1 MSRNQLFLY
10 ICRDITLNL
19 LKIMASEK
27 RKQLAMVA
35 EDAWLQPV
43 EEAINAR
50 YDTYCAHLAEIE
62 KNCSIVDYA
71 NGYRYFGW
79 QHDDDMAGWWF
90 REWLPAANDVYIFG
104 DFNNWQRTQLRLSK
118 DVHGVW
124 SIFLPDAMYSY
135 RLTHGSLYKLH
146 IHGQNGWHD
155 RIPAYAT
162 RLVQDDATKN
172 YSAQFWIPQPF
183 DWGEDKLVV
192 DKENLLIYETH
203 VGMSSE
209 KEGVSTYKEFE
220 KKVLPRVKKA
230 GYNAI
235 QVMAIA
241 EHPYYGS
248 FGYHVANFFAP
259 SSRFGTPEE
268 LKSLVRKAHK
278 MGIAV
283 IMDIVHAHY
292 VKNFNEGI
300 NELDG
305 SPYHYSKEGD
315 AGYQQYWDSKIFDYG
330 KREVEHF
337 LLSNVKYWLDEYHFD
352 GYRFD
357 GVTSMIYHHRGYTDF
372 DCREK
377 FFDEGVDKDAL
388 VYLSLANKLV
398 HDFRPEAVTI
408 AEDVSGMPGMCRTI
422 EDGGI
427 GFDFRLG
434 MAIPDFWI
442 RLLEDERD
450 EDWNIEEMW
459 SVMTN
464 RLPKVK
470 TVAYAESH
478 DQAMV
483 GDKTIAF
490 RLMDKEMYFAM
501 NKESE
506 NLMVERGMALHKMIR
521 LMTIATGGDA
531 YLCFMGNE
539 FGHPEWID
547 FPREGND
554 WSYAHARRQWSLADN
569 GFLRY
574 GQLGLFDKEMLKVIK
589 KYKVLSDGY
598 PYKWH
603 SDWEN
608 KTLAFS
614 HKGLYFVFNWSPENS
629 CPDYRVEVPWA
640 GKYTVELSTDESR
653 FGGFD
658 RQVKG
663 QEHFTETIKDE
674 WDNDHHFIQIYNTAR
689 TAMVL
694 KWHK

>member
-1 MSRNQLFLY
+1 
-10 ICRDITLNL
+10 
-19 LKIMASEK
+19 MAEK
-27 RKQLAMVA
+27 TKKQLAMVA
-35 EDAWLQPV
+35 EDEWLQPV
-43 EEAINAR
+43 EEAINER
-50 YDTYCAHLAEIE
+50 YSTYCAHLAEIE
-62 KNCSIVDYA
+62 RGGSIVDYA

-79 QHDDDMAGWWF
+79 QYDEDMSGWWF
-90 REWLPAANDVYIFG
+90 REWLPAAHDVYIFG
-104 DFNNWQRTQLRLSK
+104 DFNGWQRTQLRLSK

-162 RLVQDDATKN
+162 RLSQDDTTKN

-192 DKENLLIYETH
+192 DKNNLLIYETH
-203 VGMSSE
+203 IGMSSE

-220 KKVLPRVKKA
+220 KSVLPRVKKA

-278 MGIAV
+278 LGIAV

-305 SPYHYSKEGD
+305 SPYHYSKQGD
-315 AGYQQYWDSKIFDYG
+315 AGYQPYWDSKIFDYG

-357 GVTSMIYHHRGYTDF
+357 GVTSMIYHHHGYTDF

-377 FFDEGVDKDAL
+377 FFDEGVNKDAL

-442 RLLEDERD
+442 RLLEDEVD
-450 EDWNIEEMW
+450 ESWNIDEMW
-459 SVMTN
+459 GVMTN

-501 NKESE
+501 NKGSE
-506 NLMVERGMALHKMIR
+506 NLEVERGMALHKMIR
-521 LMTIATGGDA
+521 LMTISTGGDA
-531 YLCFMGNE
+531 YLNFMGNE

-574 GQLGLFDKEMLKVIK
+574 GQLGLFDKEMLKVVK
-589 KYKVLSDGY
+589 KYKVLADGY

-603 SDWEN
+603 HDQEN
-608 KTLAFS
+608 QTLAFS
-614 HKGLYFVFNWSPENS
+614 HKGLYFVFNWSPTNS
-629 CPDYRVEVPWA
+629 IPDYRVEVPWA
-640 GKYTVELSTDESR
+640 GKYTVELSTDEGR

-658 RQVKG
+658 RQTKG
-663 QEHFTETIKDE
+663 QEHFTETIIDE
-674 WDNDHHFIQIYNTAR
+674 WDNAHHFIKIYNTAR

>member
-1 MSRNQLFLY
+1 MVEN
-10 ICRDITLNL
+10 
-19 LKIMASEK
+19 K

-35 EDAWLQPV
+35 EDEWLQPV
-43 EEAINAR
+43 EAAVNERYEA
-50 YDTYCAHLAEIE
+50 YCQHLAEIE
-62 KNCSIVDYA
+62 RGGSIVDYA

-79 QHDDDMAGWWF
+79 QYDEDMSGWWF
-90 REWLPAANDVYIFG
+90 REWLPAAHDVYIFG

-124 SIFLPDAMYSY
+124 SIFLPDAMYSF

-162 RLVQDDATKN
+162 RLIQDDNTKN

-183 DWGEDKLVV
+183 DWGEDRLVV
-192 DKENLLIYETH
+192 DKKNLLIYETH

-220 KKVLPRVKKA
+220 SKVLPRVKKA

-268 LKSLVRKAHK
+268 LKSLVRRAHK

-292 VKNFNEGI
+292 VKNYNEGI

-357 GVTSMIYHHRGYTDF
+357 GVTSMIYHHHGYTDF

-377 FFDEGVDKDAL
+377 FFDEGVNRDAL

-442 RLLEDERD
+442 RLIEDERD
-450 EDWNIEEMW
+450 EDW
-459 SVMTN
+459 SVDEIWGVLTN

-501 NKESE
+501 NKGSE

-521 LMTIATGGDA
+521 LMTISVGGDA

-574 GQLGLFDKEMLKVIK
+574 GQLGAFDKEMLKVIK
-589 KYKVLSDGY
+589 RHKVLSDGY

-603 SDWEN
+603 SDQGN
-608 KTLAFS
+608 QTIAYS
-614 HKGLYFVFNWSPENS
+614 HKGLYFVFNWSPTS
-629 CPDYRVEVPWA
+629 SVPDYRVEVPWA
-640 GKYTVELSTDESR
+640 GKYTVELSTDEER

-663 QEHFTETIKDE
+663 QEHFSETEVDE
-674 WDNDHHFIQIYNTAR
+674 WGNAHYYIRIYNTAR

>member
-1 MSRNQLFLY
+1 MTQKT
-10 ICRDITLNL
+10 TLP
-19 LKIMASEK
+19 I
-27 RKQLAMVA
+27 VA
-35 EDAWLQPV
+35 ADEWLQPV
-43 EEAINAR
+43 EEEILLRHN
-50 YDTYCAHLAEIE
+50 TYLSRLATIE
-62 KNCSIVDYA
+62 QNCGSITDYA
-71 NGYRYFGW
+71 NGYKYFGW
-79 QHDDDMAGWWF
+79 QWDDMMNGWWF
-90 REWLPAANDVYIFG
+90 REWLPEAYDVYIFG
-104 DFNNWQRTQLRLSK
+104 DFNGWQRTQLRLSK
-118 DVHGVW
+118 DTNGVW
-124 SIFLPDAMYSY
+124 SIFLPEAMYGY

-146 IHGQNGWHD
+146 IHGANGWLD

-162 RLVQDDATKN
+162 RVVQDEQTKD
-172 YSAQFWIPQPF
+172 YTAQFWVDQPF
-183 DWGEDKLVV
+183 DWSEDTFTA
-192 DKENLLIYETH
+192 DKSTPLLIYETH
-203 VGMSSE
+203 VGMAQE
-209 KEGVSTYKEFE
+209 KEGVGTYREFE
-220 KKVLPRVKKA
+220 TKILPKVRRA

-248 FGYHVANFFAP
+248 FGYHVSNFFAP

-268 LKSLVRKAHK
+268 LKSLIRKAHS

-283 IMDIVHAHY
+283 IMDLVHAHY
-292 VKNFNEGI
+292 VKNLNEGI

-305 SPYHYSKEGD
+305 SQHHYSKEGD
-315 AGYQQYWDSKIFDYG
+315 AGYQQYWDSKTFDYG

-337 LLSNVKYWLDEYHFD
+337 LLSNVKYWMDVFHFD

-357 GVTSMIYHHRGYTDF
+357 GVTSMIYHHHGYTDF
-372 DCREK
+372 DCRDK
-377 FFDEGVDKDAL
+377 FFDDGVNRDAL
-388 VYLSLANKLV
+388 VYLTLANKLI
-398 HDFRPEAVTI
+398 HSINPAAITI
-408 AEDVSGMPGMCRTI
+408 AEDVSGMPGMCNAI
-422 EDGGI
+422 DDGGI
-427 GFDFRLG
+427 GFDYRLG

-442 RLLEDERD
+442 KLLKDIPD
-450 EDWNIEEMW
+450 EDWSLDEMW
-459 SVMTN
+459 SIMTS
-464 RLPKVK
+464 RLPGVK

-478 DQAMV
+478 DQALV

-501 NKESE
+501 NRASE
-506 NLMVERGMALHKMIR
+506 NLVIERGMALHKMIR
-521 LMTIATGGDA
+521 LMTISTGGDA
-531 YLCFMGNE
+531 YLNFMGNE

-574 GQLGLFDKEMLKVIK
+574 GQLGLFDKEMLKVVK

-603 SDWEN
+603 TDWEN

-658 RQVKG
+658 RHTKG
-663 QEHFTETIKDE
+663 QEHFTETIVDE
-674 WDNDHHFIQIYNTAR
+674 WDNAHHFIKIYNTAR

>member
-1 MSRNQLFLY
+1 MIEN
-10 ICRDITLNL
+10 N
-19 LKIMASEK
+19 EK
-27 RKQLAMVA
+27 RLAMVA
-35 EDAWLQPV
+35 EDEWLQPV
-43 EEAINAR
+43 EEAVNAR
-50 YDTYCAHLAEIE
+50 YETYCSHLADIE
-62 KNCSIVDYA
+62 RNGSIVDYA

-79 QHDDDMAGWWF
+79 QYDEDMSGWWF
-90 REWLPAANDVYIFG
+90 REWLPAAKDVYIFG
-104 DFNNWQRTQLRLSK
+104 DFNSWQRTQLRLNK

-124 SIFLPDAMYSY
+124 SVFLPDAMYSY

-146 IHGQNGWHD
+146 IHGENGWHD

-162 RLVQDDATKN
+162 RLVQDDTTKN

-183 DWGEDKLVV
+183 DWGDDKLVV
-192 DKENLLIYETH
+192 DKSNLLIYETH
-203 VGMSSE
+203 IGMSSE

-220 KKVLPRVKKA
+220 KSILPRVKKA

-278 MGIAV
+278 LGIAV

-305 SPYHYSKEGD
+305 SPNHYSKEGD
-315 AGYQQYWDSKIFDYG
+315 AGYQPYWDSKIFDYG

-357 GVTSMIYHHRGYTDF
+357 GVTSMIYHHHGYTEF

-377 FFDEGVDKDAL
+377 FFDEGVNRDAL

-442 RLLEDERD
+442 RLLEDESD
-450 EDWNIEEMW
+450 ESWNIEEIW
-459 SVMTN
+459 SVLTN

-501 NKESE
+501 NKASE
-506 NLMVERGMALHKMIR
+506 NLIVERGMALHKMIR
-521 LMTIATGGDA
+521 LMTISVGGDA

-589 KYKVLSDGY
+589 KYNVLSDGY

-603 SDWEN
+603 TDHEN
-608 KTLAFS
+608 QTIAYS

-663 QEHFTETIKDE
+663 QEHFSETIKDE
-674 WDNDHHFIQIYNTAR
+674 WGNPHHFIQIYNTAR

>member
-1 MSRNQLFLY
+1 
-10 ICRDITLNL
+10 
-19 LKIMASEK
+19 MALEK
-27 RKQLAMVA
+27 RERLAMVA
-35 EDAWLQPV
+35 EDEWLQPV
-43 EEAINAR
+43 EEAVNAR
-50 YDTYCAHLAEIE
+50 YDMFCAHLAEIE
-62 KNCSIVDYA
+62 RNSSIVDYA

-79 QHDDDMAGWWF
+79 QYDEDMSGWWF

-155 RIPAYAT
+155 RLPAYAT
-162 RLVQDDATKN
+162 RLIQDEATKN

-183 DWGEDKLVV
+183 DWGDDKLVV
-192 DKENLLIYETH
+192 DKSNLLIYETH
-203 VGMSSE
+203 IGMSSE

-220 KKVLPRVKKA
+220 KSVLPRVKKA

-278 MGIAV
+278 LGIAV

-305 SPYHYSKEGD
+305 SPNHYSKEGD

-337 LLSNVKYWLDEYHFD
+337 LLSNVKYWLDEFHFD

-357 GVTSMIYHHRGYTDF
+357 GVTSMIYHHHGYTDF
-372 DCREK
+372 DYREK
-377 FFDEGVDKDAL
+377 FFDEGVNRDAL

-442 RLLEDERD
+442 RLLEDESD
-450 EDWNIEEMW
+450 ENWNIEEMW
-459 SVMTN
+459 GVLTN

-501 NKESE
+501 NKGSE
-506 NLMVERGMALHKMIR
+506 NLIVERGMALHKMIR
-521 LMTIATGGDA
+521 LMTISVGGDA
-531 YLCFMGNE
+531 YLNFMGNE

-574 GQLGLFDKEMLKVIK
+574 GQLGLFDKEMLKMVK
-589 KYKVLSDGY
+589 KYRVLADGY

-603 SDWEN
+603 SDHEN
-608 KTLAFS
+608 QTIAYS
-614 HKGLYFVFNWSPENS
+614 HKGLYFVFNWSPSNS

-674 WDNDHHFIQIYNTAR
+674 WDNAHHFIKIYNTAR